1 MFCTW
6 TGGMR
11 CSRYDGEHAPA
22 IVPPSDAN
30 ASFLSD
36 HPVVV
41 NISIEVASLQVDTG
55 DMV

>member
-1 MFCTW
+1 
-6 TGGMR
+6 MR
-11 CSRYDGEHAPA
+11 CSGYDGKHASA

>member
-1 MFCTW
+1 
-6 TGGMR
+6 MR
-11 CSRYDGEHAPA
+11 CSGYDEEHAPA
-22 IVPPSDAN
+22 IVPPCDAN
-30 ASFLSD
+30 ASFFSD